1 MKSFYNLILLGGVAT
16 ALVCPSQG
24 ALANTGGTAKA
35 ETKTA
40 AGKQQPQTTGDP
52 KFDEINRTGY
62 DRSLGM
68 GAHNVIRTPA
78 VKTPAVKDVFTKGT
92 PVVKTPVVKLTPVK
106 TPAVKTPVVKVGVAQ
121 PTKKMPQTTIT
132 RTLGNPNS
140 AAVTPKSDIIRVS
153 TKSPTSFITA
163 WLDRPGINPKYKI
176 GEKLVVNV
184 SSTVDCNVVVF
195 NYDAK
200 GNLTQIFPN
209 ELQKEGRLK
218 SGQNIQI
225 GGEDSPFDYKVAGD
239 GGVERIFVYAYPT
252 NQSGNPITVA
262 MAPTKTQSPFLAK
275 EKVSMSQY
283 LAMVRDAQV
292 FTTRGVE
299 VIPKKTV
306 QNASAKA
313 DDNKLE
319 LTFQVEQ

>member
-1 MKSFYNLILLGGVAT
+1 MKSFYNLILLGGLAT
-16 ALVCPSQG
+16 ALVCPSQVS
-24 ALANTGGTAKA
+24 LANTGGTKA
-35 ETKTA
+35 DPKTKTTKPA
-40 AGKQQPQTTGDP
+40 THADLGGTP
-52 KFDEINRTGY
+52 KFNELDPSY
-62 DRSLGM
+62 QRSLGF
-68 GAHNVIRTPA
+68 GAHNVVR
-78 VKTPAVKDVFTKGT
+78 T
-92 PVVKTPVVKLTPVK
+92 PVVKTPVVKVVPVVK
-106 TPAVKTPVVKVGVAQ
+106 TPVVKVTPVVKTPIKTVKTPVVKVGVTQ
-121 PTKKMPQTTIT
+121 PTVKTPKTAVIT
-132 RTLGNPNS
+132 RTTGNGTVS
-140 AAVTPKSDIIRVS
+140 TVTPKSDIVRVS
-153 TKSPTSFITA
+153 TKTATPFITA
-163 WLDRPGINPKYKI
+163 WLDRPGNNPKYKI

-225 GGEDSPFDYKVAGD
+225 GGDDSPFDYKVSGD

-262 MAPTKTQSPFLAK
+262 MAPKTQSPFRAK

-313 DDNKLE
+313 DNSDNKLE